1 MKCLLLA
8 IQTLFIVLLVGCSNK
23 NVYIGELKDGKPHG
37 QGIRTGENGVKYVG
51 EWKDGLFHGQGTYTH
66 ANGDQEE
73 GIWEDGNFLG

>member
-1 MKCLLLA
+1 
-8 IQTLFIVLLVGCSNK
+8 
-23 NVYIGELKDGKPHG
+23 
-37 QGIRTGENGVKYVG
+37 VG